1 MFWKQKINI
10 INVKVHYS
18 RQYQTINLDHKMIK
32 KGKHGRQET
41 RQKEERS
48 KQKLVNIDK
57 NQNVNW
63 KRGLINMY
71 ENDKQITNVIS
82 NILTLYVGT
91 K

>member
-1 MFWKQKINI
+1 
-10 INVKVHYS
+10 
-18 RQYQTINLDHKMIK
+18 MIK